1 MIAFAWDAASGCFAK
16 LAECG
21 LTIAAQ
27 DVTAFFNR
35 LVRAVADAP
44 AEHWSPV
51 APSGREG
58 VPARGCCELLL
69 TDGEGGA
76 WLVGVARG
84 FEAPRVADEVVLVF
98 DQEERE
104 DLRSFFVDQLER
116 TRLGF
121 FGGGAHYRDWKRRRR
136 DSESDLVI
144 YIEEEG
150 WRPNFPEAARV
161 PVEVRRAPLI
171 PPFDVSREGARARWG
186 DPLGCFPSRGAHAG
200 AVTMW
205 ESMALWFGEEG
216 LCRRAQLGPG
226 SGVLIDGLDVLS
238 PSYRRA
244 GRALCESVPDV
255 IVGKRSAA
263 SISRGV
269 KLVVSAKP
277 WLRRRARYALVVS
290 PQDLDVRAQALFPI
304 ARAVLPG
311 GWREGLRLVR
321 RWLRDFPYSVTH
333 PPQTDLADIEGKLE
347 CGRWSEA
354 VSLFIIDVNNMG
366 LSVPEDDRAV
376 VEGLCKRLGVEEG
389 IDGSGLA
396 AE

>member
-1 MIAFAWDAASGCFAK
+1 M
-16 LAECG
+16 
-21 LTIAAQ
+21 
-27 DVTAFFNR
+27 
-35 LVRAVADAP
+35 
-44 AEHWSPV
+44 
-51 APSGREG
+51 
-58 VPARGCCELLL
+58 
-69 TDGEGGA
+69 
-76 WLVGVARG
+76 
-84 FEAPRVADEVVLVF
+84 
-98 DQEERE
+98 
-104 DLRSFFVDQLER
+104 
-116 TRLGF
+116 
-121 FGGGAHYRDWKRRRR
+121 
-136 DSESDLVI
+136 
-144 YIEEEG
+144 
-150 WRPNFPEAARV
+150 
-161 PVEVRRAPLI
+161 
-171 PPFDVSREGARARWG
+171 
-186 DPLGCFPSRGAHAG
+186 GCFPSRGAHAG

-347 CGRWSEA
+347 
-354 VSLFIIDVNNMG
+354 
-366 LSVPEDDRAV
+366 
-376 VEGLCKRLGVEEG
+376 
-389 IDGSGLA
+389 
-396 AE
+396 

>member
-1 MIAFAWDAASGCFAK
+1 MIAFAWDAASGRFAK

-27 DVTAFFNR
+27 DAAAFFGR
-35 LVRAVADAP
+35 LARAVADAP
-44 AEHWSPV
+44 AGRWSPV
-51 APSGREG
+51 PPSGREG
-58 VPARGCCELLL
+58 VPARDCCELLMR
-69 TDGEGGA
+69 DGEGGA

-84 FEAPRVADEVVLVF
+84 FEVPRVADEVVLVF
-98 DQEERE
+98 DREERE

-121 FGGGAHYRDWKRRRR
+121 FGGGAHYRDWKSRWR

-144 YIEEEG
+144 YVEEEG

-171 PPFDVSREGARARWG
+171 PPFDVSREGACARWG
-186 DPLGCFPSRGAHAG
+186 DPLGCFPSQGAHAG
-200 AVTMW
+200 AVAMW
-205 ESMALWFGEEG
+205 ENMALWFGEEG

-226 SGVLIDGLDVLS
+226 SGILIDGLDVLS
-238 PSYRRA
+238 PPY
-244 GRALCESVPDV
+244 GRAVRVLCESVPDV
-255 IVGKRSAA
+255 IVGKCSAA
-263 SISRGV
+263 SISRGI
-269 KLVVSAKP
+269 KLVAPARP
-277 WLRRRARYALVVS
+277 WLWRGVRYALVVS

-311 GWREGLRLVR
+311 GWREGLHLVR

-333 PPQTDLADIEGKLE
+333 PPRTDLADVEGKLE

-354 VSLFIIDVNNMG
+354 VSFFVIDVNSMG

-376 VEGLCKRLGVEEG
+376 VERLCKRLGVEEG
-389 IDGSGLA
+389 LDGPGLA